1 MLLDRHPPG
10 KVAHPATVRADSLV
24 DYPDPAKFTGRIHWV
39 QLDIG
44 EDDHDHL
51 ITPEERLRVAMTR
64 Q

>member
-1 MLLDRHPPG
+1 MIFSADETADLGSHTSSP
-10 KVAHPATVRADSLV
+10 VAD
-24 DYPDPAKFTGRIHWV
+24 DYPDPSEFTCRIDWV

-51 ITPEERLRVAMTR
+51 ISTDERLRVAMTR